1 MLDRTLPFYNL
12 ILRCDRILPMEIKLP
27 AGYAIRAYQPGDEA
41 AWAALHTQTGD
52 FAAPEE
58 AASYFMDKYGADLS
72 RVLFALSPE
81 GEVIGTVTAWTDDR
95 AGETVRSLH
104 GLAVAQAH
112 QRQGI
117 GKALTQTAM
126 KFLRREDNAAPVYLH
141 TQPWSWKAVLLYVKL
156 GFKLQKQ
163 DSFGGYVNEYDQAMA
178 VLRPLL
184 DEKQFDL
191 LESNSSR
198 EAADFDPATLKWNEA
213 GLIPAIAQDAST
225 GEVLMLA
232 WMNQQSLRLTLE
244 SGYATY
250 FSRSRRQLWRKG
262 ESSGHTQRVICLSY
276 DCDGDAILLQVN
288 QTGPACH
295 TGQRTCFHN
304 PVVDGD
310 LPATADIMS
319 TIEATIAD
327 RAVHRKPGS
336 YTNYLLDKGAEKI
349 CKKVGEEATEA
360 VIAAMKA
367 DADGLAGETADLLYH
382 LAVLLYSQGVSWQD
396 VWEVLRK
403 RHT

>member
-52 FAAPEE
+52 FATAEE
-58 AASYFMDKYGADLS
+58 ATSCFMGKYGADLS

-81 GEVIGTVTAWTDDR
+81 GEVVGTIAAWRDDR
-95 AGETVRSLH
+95 AGEPVRSLH
-104 GLAVAQAH
+104 GLAVAEAY

-117 GKALTQTAM
+117 GKALTQTALRL
-126 KFLRREDNAAPVYLH
+126 LRREDNAAPVYLH

-156 GFKLQKQ
+156 GFKLQRK
-163 DSFGGYVNEYDQAMA
+163 DTFGGYTNDYDQAMS
-178 VLRPLL
+178 VLRSLL
-184 DEKQFDL
+184 DEQQFAL

-198 EAADFDPATLKWNEA
+198 EAADFDPASLKWNEA

-232 WMNQQSLRLTLE
+232 WMNQESLRLTLE

-250 FSRSRRQLWRKG
+250 FSRSRQQLWRKG
-262 ESSGHTQRVICLSY
+262 ETSGHTQRIIRLNY
-276 DCDGDAILLQVN
+276 DCDGDAILMQVK
-288 QTGPACH
+288 QIGPACH
-295 TGQRTCFHN
+295 TGKRTCFHN

-310 LPATADIMS
+310 LPAAAGILD

-327 RAVHRKPGS
+327 RAAHPKPGS

-360 VIAAMKA
+360 VIAAMKG
-367 DADGLAGETADLLYH
+367 DADGLAGEAADLLYH
-382 LAVLLYSQGVSWQD
+382 LAVLLYERGIAWQD
-396 VWEVLRK
+396 VWEVLKK